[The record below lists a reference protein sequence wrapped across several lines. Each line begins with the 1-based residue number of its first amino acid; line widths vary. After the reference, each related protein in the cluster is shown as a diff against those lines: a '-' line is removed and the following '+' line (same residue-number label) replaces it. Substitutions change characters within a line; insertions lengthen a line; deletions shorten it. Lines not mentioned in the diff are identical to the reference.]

1 MKKFVFGILALV
13 GIGIACFFLFVP
25 GIAAKKLN
33 RVEAH
38 APYEISPGAQKLHN
52 SLTVMDWHAD
62 SLLWQ
67 RDLLERDNKGLV
79 DFPRLRE
86 GNVAVQMFTTVTKS
100 PAGLNYEKNAENAR
114 DQITLLAFGQL
125 WPMRTWQ
132 NLTERALYQSEKL
145 HKFEA
150 RDPDNIKIIKTR
162 ADLLGLLAKRAQGK
176 MITGALIGAEGG
188 HALSGKLENLDRLDA
203 AGFRMIG
210 LTHFFDNKLGGSLHG
225 TSDKGL
231 SDFGRQ
237 VVEAMEAKKIIIDLA
252 HTSKQMA
259 KEVLAMATR
268 PVVVSHTG
276 IYSHCET
283 KRNFPDELMKQ
294 IADKGGL
301 IAIGF
306 WKDVTCDASPKGVAK
321 TLIAAANLLG
331 EDHVALGSDYD
342 GSVPFAFD
350 ASELAS
356 LTQELMNAGL
366 TETTIGKIMG
376 GNSIEFLKNN
386 LP

>member
-1 MKKFVFGILALV
+1 MKKFVLGILALV

-38 APYEISPGAQKLHN
+38 APYEISPEAQKLHN

-67 RDLLERDNKGLV
+67 RDLLERDDKGLV

-132 NLTERALYQSEKL
+132 DLTERALYQSEKL

-162 ADLLGLLAKRAQGK
+162 ADLLELLAKRAQGK

-188 HALSGKLENLDRLDA
+188 HALSGKLKNLDRLYA

-225 TSDKGL
+225 TSEKGL

-252 HTSKQMA
+252 HTSQQMA

-294 IADKGGL
+294 IAEKGGL

-321 TLIAAANLLG
+321 TLIAAVNLLG

-356 LTQELMNAGL
+356 LTHELLNAGF

>member
-1 MKKFVFGILALV
+1 MKKFVLGILALV

-38 APYEISPGAQKLHN
+38 APYEISAESQKLHN

-67 RDLLERDNKGLV
+67 RDLLERDDKGLV

-125 WPMRTWQ
+125 WPVRTWQ

-162 ADLLGLLAKRAQGK
+162 ADLLELLAKRSQGK

-225 TSDKGL
+225 TSEKGL

-252 HTSKQMA
+252 HTSQQMA

-321 TLIAAANLLG
+321 TLIAAVNLLG
-331 EDHVALGSDYD
+331 EDRVALGSDYD

-356 LTQELMNAGL
+356 LTQELLNAGL